1 MKNAIKFGYSDK
13 PLAIIILPHS
23 LQQEQAVKER
33 IREEAREGTE
43 VEERERE
50 KNCVLTGRA
59 ELPPE

>member
-43 VEERERE
+43 VEERERRT
-50 KNCVLTGRA
+50 VF
-59 ELPPE
+59 